1 MCGGC
6 GDLGSGRPYTHNNT
20 PANTL
25 TLCVTILSSCMHA
38 ASHPQPAH
46 HIYNPHRRL
55 QVFYRATTREVRRVE
70 SLARSPLYQTFK
82 EASDGGPVLRAHSQQ
97 ARFALLN
104 ELQVSRTLRAGASS
118 LAASLWL
125 GLRLELLAC
134 SVVGAIG
141 CLAVA
146 AARGWGPSV
155 SPGLLG
161 LVLAYALPIT
171 SMLNGVLTS
180 SAETEQDMVA
190 VERVVEYM
198 TVTPQ
203 VLFP

>member
-1 MCGGC
+1 M
-6 GDLGSGRPYTHNNT
+6 YTVKPNE
-20 PANTL
+20 P
-25 TLCVTILSSCMHA
+25 
-38 ASHPQPAH
+38 SHT
-46 HIYNPHRRL
+46 HRRL

-70 SLARSPLYQTFK
+70 SVARSPLYQTFN
-82 EASDGGPVLRAHSQQ
+82 ETCEGGAVLRAHAQQ
-97 ARFALLN
+97 PRFALLN

-134 SVVGAIG
+134 SIVAAIG

-146 AARGWGPSV
+146 AAQGWGPPV

-171 SMLNGVLTS
+171 GILNGVLTS
-180 SAETEQDMVA
+180 SAETEQEMVA
-190 VERVVEYM
+190 VERVAQYM
-198 TVTPQ
+198 AVPPQ
-203 VLFP
+203 VVWCCVVVWCSVLGAGMMCLKAGCMYV